1 MSIRTAEAAARV
13 GREVE
18 LSCVSDGDPTPNV
31 TRYRPDGSLINTIT
45 TMQNKILVVMDDKED
60 FGQYRC
66 MADNG
71 LGPPVERLIEGKC

>member
-1 MSIRTAEAAARV
+1 
-13 GREVE
+13 
-18 LSCVSDGDPTPNV
+18 
-31 TRYRPDGSLINTIT
+31 
-45 TMQNKILVVMDDKED
+45 MQNKILVVMDDKED